1 MAGPRRRLLLANV
14 SLANGGLERQLLLL
28 ARNLP
33 TEWEVRLWTLEGGPY
48 GQKVREAGI
57 PWRCRPRRWR
67 YDPTPALDLWRIMWS
82 WRPEV
87 VHAWDWMSAAAALPA
102 CLVLRIPLVDGSIRL
117 GCVPPNFGRLRRSL
131 PRWATLVVANSRAGL
146 DAWGVGPEKGRV
158 IYNAFDGSRL
168 RADRPIPAPPGES
181 EQPFTVVMAARME
194 SHKDYRVVIEAA
206 RLLEHDAP
214 GEWRFLLVGDGPDR
228 ASLAAAA
235 EDLVAAG
242 VVVFQ
247 DAGLE
252 AIDAI
257 CEAEVGILMTD
268 PATHA
273 EGCSNSILEYMAC
286 GLPVISS
293 DTGGCAEL
301 VRNGQEGS
309 LIPPHDPVALAS
321 SLSELRAH
329 PEDRGR
335 MGAAGRAR
343 VEQEF
348 TIAPMVAAYLQVYEE
363 AMARRGRTR

>member
-1 MAGPRRRLLLANV
+1 MAGARRRLLLANV
-14 SLANGGLERQLLLL
+14 SLAMGGLERQLLLL

-33 TEWEVRLWTLEGGPY
+33 VTWEVRLWTLEGGPY
-48 GQKVREAGI
+48 DQQVREAGI
-57 PWRCRPRRWR
+57 PWRCRPRHWR
-67 YDPTPALDLWRIMWS
+67 FDPTPALDLWLLMHS
-82 WRPEV
+82 WRPDI

-102 CLVLRIPLVDGSIRL
+102 CLVLGTPLVDGSIRM
-117 GCVPPNFGRLRRSL
+117 GAVPPRLGPLRRRF
-131 PRWATLVVANSRAGL
+131 PHWATLVVANSRAGL

-168 RADRPIPAPPGES
+168 PQDRPTPGPPGES
-181 EQPFTVVMAARME
+181 GQPFTVVMAARMD

-206 RLLEHDAP
+206 RLLQHDAP
-214 GEWRFLLVGDGPDR
+214 GNWRFLLVGSGPDR
-228 ASLAAAA
+228 AALAAAA
-235 EDLVAAG
+235 QDLVAAG
-242 VVVFQ
+242 AVVFQ

-257 CEAEVGILMTD
+257 REAQVGILMTD

-286 GLPVISS
+286 ELPVICS

-301 VRNGQEGS
+301 VRNGQEGRV
-309 LIPPHDPVALAS
+309 IAPHDPVALAS
-321 SLSELRAH
+321 SLSELRAR
-329 PEDRGR
+329 PEDSKR

-348 TIAPMVAAYLQVYEE
+348 TIGPMVAAYLQVYEE
-363 AMARRGRTR
+363 AMTKRGSAR